1 MPGLGRKRPQSIR
14 LGFLRLLAILLA
26 FSLASSAVLIWAA
39 YGFARDQAKRQMIDT
54 TRALA
59 EIVDGMFARDE
70 AMLRALAVSPSA
82 QARDWPAVRR
92 EAMTVLHEPDAWIV
106 VGDRSG
112 RQFVNTRLP
121 DNAVLP
127 RGKNPANIWPLLD
140 KGLTHICDLTYGLV
154 EPHITCVDVPVVIGG
169 RSEYYISV
177 IRRPQALGRL
187 FERQH
192 LPADWH
198 VATLD
203 SHGAIVWRSGTGQP
217 NSGMR
222 ASRFFATAK
231 ANDAGLLSVRNP
243 EGMPVYAA
251 FGRAPVS
258 RWFVIVAA
266 PRKQFYGGVIPAL
279 LGSSAIVLV
288 LMQIG
293 GLLAFQWT
301 RVVSR
306 GVENLADQAR
316 ALGSREPFTESPT
329 RIREFAEISAALSQ
343 AEESLA
349 NRDRQLDALT
359 ASQVERVETAL
370 AEREAALAQL
380 HEAQKLETLGQLTG
394 GVAHDFNNLLTPIM
408 GALDLLQRR
417 FGHDEKAAR
426 LIDAALGGTERAK
439 ELVARLLAFA
449 RRQALRPRAVDVG
462 ALVHGMS
469 DFLQHSLGSVVIVRI
484 APTIGRAVAH
494 VDPNQLEMAILNLAV
509 NARDAMPEG
518 GALAIAVSDDQEA
531 AGSGLPPADYV
542 RITVSDTGR
551 GMDENTR
558 LRAIEPFFTTKAHG
572 RGTGLG
578 LSMVHGLAAQSG
590 GSFQIMSAP
599 GKGTK
604 IDLWLPASEQPVQP
618 PAEPRDPSG
627 PAAGRQGRIL
637 LVDDEPLVRAGTA
650 ELLTELGYEIVPA
663 VSATEALDRLR
674 GAEVIDAMI
683 TDYMMPVMNGAALIA
698 EVRKSLPLLPIVLIT
713 GYTTPDLDVP
723 ENIVRL
729 AKPFRQKHLAES
741 LDAAFAQ
748 GAGLVRLAQN

>member
-1 MPGLGRKRPQSIR
+1 
-14 LGFLRLLAILLA
+14 
-26 FSLASSAVLIWAA
+26 
-39 YGFARDQAKRQMIDT
+39 
-54 TRALA
+54 
-59 EIVDGMFARDE
+59 
-70 AMLRALAVSPSA
+70 
-82 QARDWPAVRR
+82 
-92 EAMTVLHEPDAWIV
+92 
-106 VGDRSG
+106 
-112 RQFVNTRLP
+112 
-121 DNAVLP
+121 
-127 RGKNPANIWPLLD
+127 
-140 KGLTHICDLTYGLV
+140 
-154 EPHITCVDVPVVIGG
+154 
-169 RSEYYISV
+169 
-177 IRRPQALGRL
+177 
-187 FERQH
+187 
-192 LPADWH
+192 
-198 VATLD
+198 
-203 SHGAIVWRSGTGQP
+203 
-217 NSGMR
+217 
-222 ASRFFATAK
+222 
-231 ANDAGLLSVRNP
+231 
-243 EGMPVYAA
+243 
-251 FGRAPVS
+251 
-258 RWFVIVAA
+258 
-266 PRKQFYGGVIPAL
+266 
-279 LGSSAIVLV
+279 
-288 LMQIG
+288 
-293 GLLAFQWT
+293 
-301 RVVSR
+301 
-306 GVENLADQAR
+306 
-316 ALGSREPFTESPT
+316 
-329 RIREFAEISAALSQ
+329 
-343 AEESLA
+343 
-349 NRDRQLDALT
+349 
-359 ASQVERVETAL
+359 
-370 AEREAALAQL
+370 
-380 HEAQKLETLGQLTG
+380 
-394 GVAHDFNNLLTPIM
+394 
-408 GALDLLQRR
+408 
-417 FGHDEKAAR
+417 
-426 LIDAALGGTERAK
+426 
-439 ELVARLLAFA
+439 
-449 RRQALRPRAVDVG
+449 
-462 ALVHGMS
+462 
-469 DFLQHSLGSVVIVRI
+469 VRI